1 MTLRVNKLK
10 NLGIC
15 GRPYYFC
22 VDNYMEN
29 LVLLNRPN
37 DTVSKRRVSRKRK
50 CRYELDLT
58 QNFGVY
64 FSQFYLIS
72 WYILDTVV
80 WL

>member
-29 LVLLNRPN
+29 LVLLNIG
-37 DTVSKRRVSRKRK
+37 
-50 CRYELDLT
+50 CRCSEKWAR
-58 QNFGVY
+58 GP
-64 FSQFYLIS
+64 
-72 WYILDTVV
+72 IL
-80 WL
+80 